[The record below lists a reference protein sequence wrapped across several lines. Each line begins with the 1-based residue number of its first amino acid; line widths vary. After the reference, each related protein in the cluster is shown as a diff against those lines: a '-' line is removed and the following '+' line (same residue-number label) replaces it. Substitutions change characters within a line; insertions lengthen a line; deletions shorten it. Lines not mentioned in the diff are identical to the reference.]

1 MDRNMVPLILA
12 VVSGLV
18 GVFLI
23 YSYVNK
29 KELEVRKLQSVLYRQ
44 EQRQSQLQKELADL
58 KSHQRVRTK
67 VPVIVAVKD
76 IRAGQFITSEMVQER
91 YIPSEAKVS
100 SAAGS
105 MDAVIGKIAKADIV
119 KGEQILLNRLISPE
133 KLKKRN
139 EVIEPGRRLV
149 TVTVQQTGLFQFI
162 RPGQKV
168 DIVAMFNLPP
178 NQIVKVGLFSD
189 VQIKAINGR
198 ISYNL
203 PPPKEVKGIS
213 RRTDEPK
220 EQNVIRVNPDKGT
233 ITFALPPKEAAIL
246 YMASQFGRLEIY
258 PRANLDPDRQ
268 KLPPITVDAVL
279 QYAMPQIMAKAKAA
293 MEQAK
298 AKKEQSVM
306 AMEVASPPPPRKI
319 KIRRGSNLQT
329 KELAPGKGAGGSGLS
344 RKDLLDKIMENI
356 PEPALD
362 KGGGNVLTKEDIK
375 QVIREVLDETKRE
388 SKEEKS
394 TQNRSRGKRDDLD
407 KALPPDIQKYISK
420 GGVSL

>member
-1 MDRNMVPLILA
+1 MDRNMVSLILA

-23 YSYVNK
+23 YYYVNK
-29 KELEVRKLQSVLYRQ
+29 KDLEVRQLQSVLYRQ
-44 EQRQSQLQKELADL
+44 EQRQAQLQRELANL
-58 KSHQRVRTK
+58 KSHQQVRTK

-105 MDAVIGKIAKADIV
+105 MDAVIGKVARADII

-133 KLKKRN
+133 KLKKSN

-198 ISYNL
+198 LSYNV
-203 PPPKEVKGIS
+203 PPPKETRGIS
-213 RRTDEPK
+213 KRTDQPK
-220 EQNVIRVNPDKGT
+220 EQGVIRVNPDKGT

-279 QYAMPQIMAKAKAA
+279 QYAMPQIMARAKAA

-298 AKKEQSVM
+298 KKQAQDIIEI
-306 AMEVASPPPPRKI
+306 EETPPPTRKI
-319 KIRRGSNLQT
+319 RIRRGTSLQEEEISPGQTGAANLS
-329 KELAPGKGAGGSGLS
+329 E
-344 RKDLLDKIMENI
+344 KDLLSKIMENI
-356 PEPALD
+356 PEPAS
-362 KGGGNVLTKEDIK
+362 KGEGGRGLTKEDIK
-375 QVIREVLDETKRE
+375 QVIKEVL
-388 SKEEKS
+388 EEKKEKNQD
-394 TQNRSRGKRDDLD
+394 TEGKNERAKSNNSSLE
-407 KALPPDIQKYISK
+407 KTLPPNIQKYISK